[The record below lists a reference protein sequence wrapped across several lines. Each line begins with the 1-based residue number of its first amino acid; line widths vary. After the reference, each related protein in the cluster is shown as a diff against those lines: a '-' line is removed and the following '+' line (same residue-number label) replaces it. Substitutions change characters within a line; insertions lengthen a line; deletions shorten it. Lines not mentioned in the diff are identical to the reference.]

1 MKRAHSD
8 DEDNVLPCSMFPS
21 PPLAPWWRPML
32 CNVGGFWFSGEEKL
46 DGEKTSDTKG
56 RLSTTTLTHA
66 QMGLHTRTQKSWT
79 VGAWSTNVENFR
91 PQSES
96 ENLAPPSLCNTIKK
110 KNKTFQAE
118 EKADRRSTVDFV
130 VNVYQLSSISR
141 LAAAS
146 KHHNMWH
153 LTLYKHRSGKYIIYH
168 QINK

>member
-1 MKRAHSD
+1 MLVLLSLIFLKLGTGFECMKRAHSD
-8 DEDNVLPCSMFPS
+8 DEDNVLPYSMFPS

-110 KNKTFQAE
+110 TKQNLSGWRKG
-118 EKADRRSTVDFV
+118 RS
-130 VNVYQLSSISR
+130 
-141 LAAAS
+141 
-146 KHHNMWH
+146 
-153 LTLYKHRSGKYIIYH
+153 
-168 QINK
+168 QINGGFCGQCLSTIKHKPLSCSLQRS